1 MRNISNARTAA
12 GFFLLIALV
21 CKGAI
26 SADSIGSATTHS
38 EQRIEALRNALINR
52 AMQAPT
58 RIKSSAWIDQS
69 GRLQESTRITSDM
82 TVRGIRLVANP
93 DAQDVTDEKIIID
106 AANSVS
112 TPEKCSDAN
121 SAWLRRAILKIE
133 QHGSNDGISA
143 DHMAE
148 IVRATNHL
156 FAETWS
162 SKGSWNL
169 LPASDLN
176 HYEQLVRVGRQVSA
190 PYGITVS
197 IVTAK
202 SEPKLK
208 TTSQNLKE
216 AFFPPSPLLPD
227 SMLILTIILSESA
240 SGKTV
245 WSSSA
250 PLHFP
255 ATTVSILKR
264 PLPGDISTQLASI
277 ISRWKQQVDTK
288 LKCEP
293 IFFNVVNEADGTINI
308 NAGQASGLRENDKVL
323 VIDQGQVPQHI
334 LEGGLDKSVFLAEV
348 ESVSNYSSRLRF
360 FSTPPRRNT
369 SRWIAIP
376 F

>member
-26 SADSIGSATTHS
+26 SADSIGSASAHS

-106 AANSVS
+106 AANSVI

-197 IVTAK
+197 IVTSK

-293 IFFNVVNEADGTINI
+293 IFFNVVNEADGTVNI
-308 NAGQASGLRENDKVL
+308 NAGQSSGLRENDKVL

-360 FSTPPRRNT
+360 FSTPPGRNT

>member
-21 CKGAI
+21 CKGAV
-26 SADSIGSATTHS
+26 SADSISSASAHS

-106 AANSVS
+106 AANSVI

-197 IVTAK
+197 IVTSK

-227 SMLILTIILSESA
+227 SMLILKIILSESV

-293 IFFNVVNEADGTINI
+293 IFFNVVNEADGTVNI

-360 FSTPPRRNT
+360 FSTPPGRNT

>member
-1 MRNISNARTAA
+1 MRNISTARTTA
-12 GFFLLIALV
+12 GFFLLIALA
-21 CKGAI
+21 CKGAV
-26 SADSIGSATTHS
+26 SADNIGSTTAHS

-82 TVRGIRLVANP
+82 KVRGIRLAASP

-106 AANSVS
+106 AANSVI
-112 TPEKCSDAN
+112 TPEKCGDAN
-121 SAWLRRAILKIE
+121 SAWMRRAILKIK

-148 IVRATNHL
+148 IVRTTNHL
-156 FAETWS
+156 LAETWS

-176 HYEQLVRVGRQVSA
+176 HYEQLVQVGRPVSA

-197 IVTAK
+197 IVTSK
-202 SEPKLK
+202 SELKLK
-208 TTSQNLKE
+208 TISQNLKE
-216 AFFPPSPLLPD
+216 AFFPPSPVLPD
-227 SMLILTIILSESA
+227 STLTLTMTLSEST

-245 WSSSA
+245 LSTSA

-255 ATTVSILKR
+255 ATEVSILKR
-264 PLPGDISTQLASI
+264 PLPGDISTQLAGI

-293 IFFNVVNEADGTINI
+293 IFFNVVNEADGTVNI

-360 FSTPPRRNT
+360 FSTPPGRNT
-369 SRWIAIP
+369 SRWVALP

>member
-21 CKGAI
+21 CKGAV
-26 SADSIGSATTHS
+26 SADSISSASAHS

-106 AANSVS
+106 AANSVI

>member
-26 SADSIGSATTHS
+26 SADSIGSASAHS

-106 AANSVS
+106 AANSVI

-202 SEPKLK
+202 LEPKLK

-360 FSTPPRRNT
+360 FSTPPGRNT

>member
-1 MRNISNARTAA
+1 MRNISNAQTAA

-21 CKGAI
+21 CKGAV

-106 AANSVS
+106 AANSVIA
-112 TPEKCSDAN
+112 PEKCSDAN

-176 HYEQLVRVGRQVSA
+176 QYEQLVRVGRQVSA
-190 PYGITVS
+190 PYRITVS
-197 IVTAK
+197 IVTSK

-227 SMLILTIILSESA
+227 SMLILKIILSESA

-255 ATTVSILKR
+255 ATTVSILKH
-264 PLPGDISTQLASI
+264 PLPSDISTQLARI
-277 ISRWKQQVDTK
+277 ISRWQQQVDTK

-348 ESVSNYSSRLRF
+348 ESVFNYSSRLRF
-360 FSTPPRRNT
+360 FSTPPGRNT

>member
-26 SADSIGSATTHS
+26 SADSIGSASAHS

-106 AANSVS
+106 AANSVI

-360 FSTPPRRNT
+360 FSTPPGRNT

>member
-1 MRNISNARTAA
+1 M
-12 GFFLLIALV
+12 
-21 CKGAI
+21 
-26 SADSIGSATTHS
+26 
-38 EQRIEALRNALINR
+38 
-52 AMQAPT
+52 
-58 RIKSSAWIDQS
+58 
-69 GRLQESTRITSDM
+69 TS
-82 TVRGIRLVANP
+82 
-93 DAQDVTDEKIIID
+93 
-106 AANSVS
+106 
-112 TPEKCSDAN
+112 
-121 SAWLRRAILKIE
+121 
-133 QHGSNDGISA
+133 
-143 DHMAE
+143 
-148 IVRATNHL
+148 
-156 FAETWS
+156 
-162 SKGSWNL
+162 
-169 LPASDLN
+169 
-176 HYEQLVRVGRQVSA
+176 
-190 PYGITVS
+190 
-197 IVTAK
+197 K

-227 SMLILTIILSESA
+227 SMLILKIILSESA

-255 ATTVSILKR
+255 ATTVSILKH
-264 PLPGDISTQLASI
+264 PLPSDISTQLARI
-277 ISRWKQQVDTK
+277 ISRWQQQVDTK

-348 ESVSNYSSRLRF
+348 ESVFNYSSRLRF
-360 FSTPPRRNT
+360 FSTPPGRNT

>member
-1 MRNISNARTAA
+1 MRNLSTTRTAA

-21 CKGAI
+21 CKGAV
-26 SADSIGSATTHS
+26 SADSIGSATAHS

-52 AMQAPT
+52 ALQAPT

-82 TVRGIRLVANP
+82 TVRGIRLVASP

-106 AANSVS
+106 AANSVI

-121 SAWLRRAILKIE
+121 STWMRRALLKIE

-148 IVRATNHL
+148 IIRTTNHL

-162 SKGSWNL
+162 SKGSWSL
-169 LPASDLN
+169 LPVSDLN
-176 HYEQLVRVGRQVSA
+176 HYEQLVRVGRPVSA

-197 IVTAK
+197 IVMSK
-202 SEPKLK
+202 PEPKLK
-208 TTSQNLKE
+208 TISQNLKE
-216 AFFPPSPLLPD
+216 AFFPPGAVLPD
-227 SMLILTIILSESA
+227 STLTLTMNLSEST

-245 WSSSA
+245 LSSSA

-255 ATTVSILKR
+255 ATEVSILKR
-264 PLPGDISTQLASI
+264 PLPGDISTQLAGV

-293 IFFNVVNEADGTINI
+293 IFFNVVNEADGTVNI

-360 FSTPPRRNT
+360 FSTPPGRNT
-369 SRWIAIP
+369 SRWVAIP

>member
-26 SADSIGSATTHS
+26 SADSIGSASAHS

-106 AANSVS
+106 AANSVI
-112 TPEKCSDAN
+112 TPEQCSDAN

-197 IVTAK
+197 IVTSK

>member
-26 SADSIGSATTHS
+26 SADSIGSASAHS

-106 AANSVS
+106 AANSVI
-112 TPEKCSDAN
+112 TPEQCSDAN

-360 FSTPPRRNT
+360 FSTPPGRNT